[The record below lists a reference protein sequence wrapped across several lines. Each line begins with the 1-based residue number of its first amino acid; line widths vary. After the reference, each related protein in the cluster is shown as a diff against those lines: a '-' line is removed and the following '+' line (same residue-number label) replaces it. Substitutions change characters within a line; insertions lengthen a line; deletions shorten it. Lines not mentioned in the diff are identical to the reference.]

1 MTLDR
6 QYESKQIDGPTF
18 RGNNPSRSH
27 GPDDEIMPT
36 TELIDSFA
44 EFAKAKVEQAGN
56 ELSIDDLFDDWR
68 LQHPSSDDWLAVK
81 ASLRDLAS
89 GESGRPFDEFAVEF
103 RQRNGIRET
112 P

>member
-1 MTLDR
+1 MATGDR
-6 QYESKQIDGPTF
+6 
-18 RGNNPSRSH
+18 
-27 GPDDEIMPT
+27 IMPT

-68 LQHPSSDDWLAVK
+68 LQHPPSGDWLAIK
-81 ASLRDLAS
+81 ASLQDLAS
-89 GESGRPFDEFAVEF
+89 GEVGRPFDEFAAEF

-112 P
+112 S